1 MNLSGWSGNSLLR
14 KIPLSSLP
22 RYKDTNYSQSDYV
35 PQERYSGRWKVTLTC
50 FIIHFVSVLLL
61 YYSSPF
67 PGLFICLSLLLSII
81 FFYIC
86 CCWFLSLTFS
96 SNISSSTSV
105 WFSGEVQITK
115 QSGTDPEPPPSVSML
130 FSKAVTHW
138 SPFHCSTVAVHWL
151 AENFGEAKLVFK
163 MNRRTLQNG
172 RKREHFNDQI
182 IELLSTRWLLIISD
196 KNEWVCV
203 TRCY

>member
-22 RYKDTNYSQSDYV
+22 HYKDTNYSQSDYV

-130 FSKAVTHW
+130 FSKAVTL
-138 SPFHCSTVAVHWL
+138 SLLNCSCSL
-151 AENFGEAKLVFK
+151 A
-163 MNRRTLQNG
+163 G
-172 RKREHFNDQI
+172 R
-182 IELLSTRWLLIISD
+182 ELWWGKTG
-196 KNEWVCV
+196 V
-203 TRCY
+203 